1 MRIKVIA
8 CEVMQAEIE
17 KLMPIPERD
26 FEFVS
31 MDFHLY
37 PQKLK
42 VELQRLIDASQNYQ
56 KIILAFG
63 LCGGAANGLI
73 SKTSELIIPRVHD
86 CISIFM
92 CSDTCRA
99 CDFKSEI
106 GTFYLSNGWMITEK
120 SILADYRRIYDRLGE
135 KKAKRM
141 LEKMYD
147 GYKKVLF
154 IETSAE
160 PKDEVIEQSREIAKL
175 FEAEYKTV
183 KGEIGFIEKII
194 TGPWDEDNFITLLP
208 RQEIR
213 EAYFSKN
220 ARRT

>member
-17 KLMPIPERD
+17 NLMPIPDRD

-99 CDFKSEI
+99 FDFQKEM

-120 SILADYRRIYDRLGE
+120 SILSDYQRIYDRFGE
-135 KKAKRM
+135 KKARRM
-141 LEKMYD
+141 LENMYD

-160 PKDEVIEQSREIAKL
+160 PKDMLIEQSREIAKL
-175 FEAEYKTV
+175 FEAEYQTV
-183 KGEIGFIEKII
+183 KGEIGFIERII

-208 RQEIR
+208 MQEISD
-213 EAYFSKN
+213 ADFSKN
-220 ARRT
+220 ARSI

>member
-42 VELQRLIDASQNYQ
+42 VELQRLIDASQNYR

-99 CDFKSEI
+99 CDFQSEI

-120 SILADYRRIYDRLGE
+120 SILSDYRRIYDRFGE
-135 KKAKRM
+135 KKARRM

-175 FEAEYKTV
+175 FEAEYQTV

-194 TGPWDEDNFITLLP
+194 TGPWDEANFITLLP
-208 RQEIR
+208 MQEIS
-213 EAYFSKN
+213 EADFSKN
-220 ARRT
+220 AGRA